1 MNAIRLRDI
10 FRPHAW
16 AAAAGPALM
25 ALEVACDLAQPWCL
39 SRIVDDGIRHGD
51 HGIAL
56 RYAALMFGLALLGA
70 VGGIGCTVFA
80 ARASTGFGADL
91 RAAVYAA
98 SLRLPP
104 AEQVRLPP
112 STLLNR
118 LSNDVAQIQ
127 GIVLILLRILVRA
140 PLLTLGGIAMIL
152 VLDPVLGSRF
162 LWPLPI
168 LGLVLAFVI
177 GKSFPLFARVQTK
190 LDALGTVVR
199 ENLSGVRVVKAF
211 VRHREEI
218 ARFGKANKELAD
230 AGISAQRIVGGS
242 LPLIQLLL
250 NLSMVGLVWFGGA
263 EVMSGELELG
273 KFMAMVNY
281 LTQILFSL
289 MMSAMMLMTVV
300 RGKSSLVRLRE
311 LLAAG
316 DRGEDVFDDP
326 DGSATE
332 TTGPAEPSSGASL
345 GFHSVTFRY
354 PGAGADSLSN
364 VSFTLEPGETLGI
377 VGPTGAGKSTLVA
390 LVLRFFDPS
399 QGEILAD
406 EMNLREKDAGA
417 WRHRVGWVSQS
428 PVLFTGSVR
437 DNLRW
442 GDPDA
447 SDQDLR
453 EAVRIAQAGD
463 FVDALPEGYDTIVGQ
478 RGVNLSGGQKQR
490 LAIARALVR
499 RPALLILDDAT
510 SALDGRTE
518 SRLREALATSLPQA
532 TRIVVAQK
540 ISSVASADRILLL
553 DQGRVAGLGTHSE
566 LVTSNALYRDIL
578 RSQIGSHEV
587 PA

>member
-1 MNAIRLRDI
+1 MTRIRDI

-16 AAAAGPALM
+16 AALVGPALM
-25 ALEVACDLAQPWCL
+25 ALEVACDLGQPWCL

-51 HGIAL
+51 ATIAL
-56 RYAALMFGLALLGA
+56 RYAALMFGIALLGA

-91 RAAVYAA
+91 REAVYSGA
-98 SLRLPP
+98 LRLTLSD
-104 AEQVRLPP
+104 QGRLPP

-127 GIVLILLRILVRA
+127 GIVLICLRILVRA

-152 VLDPVLGSRF
+152 VLDPILGSRF
-162 LWPLPI
+162 LWPLPL
-168 LGLVLAFVI
+168 LGLLLVFVI

-218 ARFGKANKELAD
+218 RRFGKANTELAES
-230 AGISAQRIVGGS
+230 GISAQRIVGGT
-242 LPLIQLLL
+242 LPLVQLLL

-263 EVMSGELELG
+263 GVAAGELPLG

-300 RGKSSLVRLRE
+300 RGKSSLVRVRE

-316 DRGEDVFDDP
+316 DRGEDVFAD
-326 DGSATE
+326 
-332 TTGPAEPSSGASL
+332 GPAPSVGSETSGAGASL
-345 GFHSVTFRY
+345 RFHSVTFRH
-354 PGAGADSLSN
+354 PEAGADSLTD
-364 VSFTLEPGETLGI
+364 VSLALEAGETLG
-377 VGPTGAGKSTLVA
+377 VLGPTGAGKSTLVS
-390 LVLRFFDPS
+390 LVLRFSDPS
-399 QGEILAD
+399 SGEILAD
-406 EMNLREKDAGA
+406 EMNLRERDAAA
-417 WRHRVGWVSQS
+417 WRHRVGWVSQA
-428 PVLFTGSVR
+428 PVLFTGTVR
-437 DNLRW
+437 ENLLW
-442 GDPDA
+442 GNPEA
-447 SDQDLR
+447 SDDDLR
-453 EAVRIAQAGD
+453 DAMDLAQARD
-463 FVDALPEGYDTIVGQ
+463 FVEALPEGWETIVGQ

-499 RPALLILDDAT
+499 KPALLILDDAT

-518 SRLREALATSLPQA
+518 ARLRQALDASLPDA

-540 ISSVASADRILLL
+540 ISSVALADRIILL
-553 DQGRVAGLGTHSE
+553 DQGRVAGLGTHPE
-566 LVTSNALYRDIL
+566 LLVSNALYRDIW
-578 RSQIGSHEV
+578 RSQVGSSEV